1 MRDKKGFTLAELMV
15 VVAIIGVLVAVSV
28 PIFNSQLEKSRE
40 ATDLANVRSAY
51 AQVMTEAINKETAVP
66 VQVVLKQKQSGW
78 QSKLPITLGGVT
90 FNGEETTN
98 WVGTPKAG
106 GVCTVSYVKSQG
118 AIFNWEGGAAL
129 PENYVNFTAVK
140 AYLENEAHGPEHS
153 SMQGNGAFYSF
164 QNLYINGNIKKIRA
178 YYADS
183 PAFKKNLES
192 YTPKPSKYSESPFYS
207 AEGEDHKGDYGNGF
221 AYYTYDENK
230 KVKEFTYVNETN
242 VYQTKDGGKTWY
254 DITPK
259 KITP

>member
-15 VVAIIGVLVAVSV
+15 VVAITGVLVAVSV

-90 FNGEETTN
+90 FNGKETTN

-129 PENYVNFTAVK
+129 PENYVNFADVK
-140 AYLENEAHGPEHS
+140 AYLEKTALNPENP
-153 SMQGNGAFYSF
+153 SMQGNAAYYSF
-164 QNLYINGNIKKIRA
+164 RNLTINGVSKDIRV

-183 PAFKKNLES
+183 AAFKKNLES
-192 YTPKPSKYSESPFYS
+192 YTPKPSEYSESPFYI
-207 AEGEDHKGDYGNGF
+207 AEGNNHYDMGDGF
-221 AYYTYDENK
+221 AYYTYDEHK
-230 KVKEFTYVNETN
+230 KVKEFTYVNNTN

-259 KITP
+259 TTS

>member
-1 MRDKKGFTLAELMV
+1 MRNKKGFTLAELMV
-15 VVAIIGVLVAVSV
+15 VVAIIGVLVAISV

-51 AQVMTEAINKETAVP
+51 AQVMTEAVTNDTPDSISVK
-66 VQVVLKQKQSGW
+66 LKQKKNDW
-78 QSKLPITLGGVT
+78 QTKLPITLGGVT
-90 FNGEETTN
+90 FNGNQTTN

-129 PENYVNFTAVK
+129 PENYVNFTPVK
-140 AYLENEAHGPEHS
+140 AYLEDKAHDPGHS
-153 SMQGNGAFYSF
+153 SMQGNGAYYSF
-164 QNLYINGNIKKIRA
+164 QNLTIKGESKDIRV

-183 PAFKKNLES
+183 AAFKQNLKS
-192 YTPKPSKYSESPFYS
+192 YTPKPSKYSDSPFYL
-207 AEGEDHKGDYGNGF
+207 AEGNNHYDKGDGF
-221 AYYTYDENK
+221 AYYTYDEHK
-230 KVKEFTYVNETN
+230 KVKEFTYVSETN

-259 KITP
+259 ITTP

>member
-1 MRDKKGFTLAELMV
+1 MRNKKGFTLAELMV

-78 QSKLPITLGGVT
+78 QTKLPITLGGVT
-90 FNGEETTN
+90 FNGNQTTN

-129 PENYVNFTAVK
+129 PENYVNFTPVK
-140 AYLENEAHGPEHS
+140 AYLEDKAHDPGHS
-153 SMQGNGAFYSF
+153 SMQGNGAYYSF
-164 QNLYINGNIKKIRA
+164 QNLTIKGESKDIRV

-183 PAFKKNLES
+183 AAFKQNLKS
-192 YTPKPSKYSESPFYS
+192 YTPKPPKYSDSPFYL
-207 AEGEDHKGDYGNGF
+207 AEGNNHYDKGDGF
-221 AYYTYDENK
+221 AYYTYDEHK
-230 KVKEFTYVNETN
+230 KVKEFTYVSETN

-259 KITP
+259 ITTP

>member
-1 MRDKKGFTLAELMV
+1 MRNKKGFTLAELMV

-28 PIFNSQLEKSRE
+28 PIFNSRLEKSRE

-78 QSKLPITLGGVT
+78 QTKLPITLGGVT
-90 FNGEETTN
+90 FNGVNTTN

-129 PENYVNFTAVK
+129 PENYVNFTPVK
-140 AYLENEAHGPEHS
+140 EYLENKALDPKDP
-153 SMQGNGAFYSF
+153 SMQGTAAFYSF
-164 QNLYINGNIKKIRA
+164 QDLTINGVKKNIRA

-183 PAFKKNLES
+183 AAFKKNLES
-192 YTPKPSKYSESPFYS
+192 YTPKPSEYSESPFYN
-207 AEGEDHKGDYGNGF
+207 AEGNYHYDKGDGF
-221 AYYTYDENK
+221 AYYTYDEHK
-230 KVKEFTYVNETN
+230 KVKEFTYVNNTN

-259 KITP
+259 TTS

>member
-1 MRDKKGFTLAELMV
+1 MRNKKGFTLAELMV

-51 AQVMTEAINKETAVP
+51 AQVMTEAINKDTAVP

-78 QSKLPITLGGVT
+78 QTKLPITLGGVT
-90 FNGEETTN
+90 FNGKETTN

-129 PENYVNFTAVK
+129 PENYVNFTDVK
-140 AYLENEAHGPEHS
+140 AYLEVEALGPEQP
-153 SMQGNGAFYSF
+153 SMQGNGAYYSF
-164 QNLYINGNIKKIRA
+164 RNLTINGMLKDIRV

-183 PAFKKNLES
+183 AAFKQNLES
-192 YTPKPSKYSESPFYS
+192 YIPKPSKYSESPFYL
-207 AEGEDHKGDYGNGF
+207 AEGNNHYNHGDGF
-221 AYYTYDENK
+221 AYYTYDEHK

-259 KITP
+259 KTTP